1 MRMSADIKIKRGLNI
16 RMKGKAEQLYAQVAQ
31 ADVFAVKPTDFVGI
45 TPKLLVKE
53 GQEVLAGTPLFFSK
67 DNPDLVVASPVSGEV
82 TEVVRGEKRKILEI
96 RILADKEQRHV
107 AFGSADPSQLSA
119 EEIKASLLKSGAWA
133 LIQMRPYAVVAN
145 PNDQARDIFVSCIDT
160 NPLGLDLDFVVRGQ
174 EKEFQTGLA
183 ALSKLT
189 TGKVHLGVDA
199 EAVSSAFTG
208 SAKVAVHKVAG
219 PHPAGN
225 VGVQIHHIA
234 PINKGEV
241 VWTLSVQDVVVI
253 GRLFLEGK
261 LNLTRTVA
269 LAGSEMQKPRYV
281 HALAGSQIKPLVD
294 GQLSGGKVRLISG
307 TVLTGKKVTEEGF
320 LGYMDQQV
328 LAIPENE
335 EPEFFGWI
343 APGLDKFSM
352 SRSVWSWLA
361 PKKEMVIDTAM
372 HGEERPFVMTGQY
385 EQVFPFDIYPVQLLK
400 SMLVEDIDAME
411 QLGIYEVAEEDFA
424 LCEVVCTSKI
434 PVQSIVRQG
443 LDLVRKEMS

>member
-1 MRMSADIKIKRGLNI
+1 MSADIKIKRGLNI

-31 ADVFAVKPTDFVGI
+31 ADVYAVKPTDFVGI

-67 DNPDLVVASPVSGEV
+67 DNPDLVISSPVSGEV
-82 TEVVRGEKRKILEI
+82 TEVVRGAKRKILEI

-107 AFGSADPSQLSA
+107 AFGSAEPTSMSA
-119 EEIKASLLKSGAWA
+119 EEIKALLLKSGAWA
-133 LIQMRPYAVVAN
+133 LVQMRPYAVVAN
-145 PNDQARDIFVSCIDT
+145 PNDEARDIFVSCVDT

-174 EKEFQTGLA
+174 EKEFQTGIA

-189 TGKVHLGVDA
+189 KGKVHLGVDA
-199 EAVSSAFTG
+199 FNASAGAFSG
-208 SAKVAVHKVAG
+208 SANVVTHKVSG

-225 VGVQIHHIA
+225 VGVQIHHVA

-253 GRLFLEGK
+253 GRLFTEGK
-261 LNLTRTVA
+261 LNLTRTIA

-281 HALAGSQIKPLVD
+281 HAIAGSQIKPLLE
-294 GQLSGGKVRLISG
+294 GQLAGGNIRLVSG

-328 LAIPENE
+328 VALPENE

-343 APGLDKFSM
+343 VPGLDKFSM

-411 QLGIYEVAEEDFA
+411 QLGIYEVSEEDFA

-434 PVQSIVRQG
+434 PVQSIVRKG